1 MESPSFYR
9 QVYDVVRLIPKGRVM
24 SYGGVARQCGR
35 PGMARAVGY
44 ALHSVPDH
52 ERVPWWRVIN
62 SHGRISIPD
71 PRAAA
76 LQRDLLMEEGVA
88 VDDDMRTDMRTYDA
102 ETVVYGKLHRKVRAR
117 SHSPHR
123 TFI

>member
-1 MESPSFYR
+1 MQLPNFYE

-44 ALHSVPDH
+44 ALHSLPDH

-62 SHGRISIPD
+62 SAGRISIPD
-71 PRAAA
+71 PQAAER
-76 LQRDLLMEEGVA
+76 QRDLLLREGVA
-88 VDDDMRTDMRTYDA
+88 VDEHLRTDMRTYDA
-102 ETVVYGKLHRKVRAR
+102 EMVVYAKLHRRDRKAKAP
-117 SHSPHR
+117 SAH
-123 TFI
+123 